1 MITKLGEGRRRMLA
15 GLSAAVAVSSLPRAA
30 LASTPVV
37 GRLAPEFQVTT
48 LDGRKHHLTDYA
60 GDVVVLN
67 IWATWCGPCKVELP
81 LLDSYYR
88 RLKATGLHVFALNT
102 EDSVPLS
109 RLEPLAAVLAIPM
122 VRDLRGP
129 YETLGGVPTNYVID
143 RAGVLRW
150 AKADAFDAEAIRAI
164 IIPLLREAGPDA
176 GLAATVS

>member
-1 MITKLGEGRRRMLA
+1 
-15 GLSAAVAVSSLPRAA
+15 
-30 LASTPVV
+30 
-37 GRLAPEFQVTT
+37 
-48 LDGRKHHLTDYA
+48 
-60 GDVVVLN
+60 
-67 IWATWCGPCKVELP
+67 
-81 LLDSYYR
+81 
-88 RLKATGLHVFALNT
+88 
-102 EDSVPLS
+102 
-109 RLEPLAAVLAIPM
+109 M